1 MLPREWR
8 VIRKGKNTCLPIAL
22 FALQLKELHF
32 IKEEKGKLKV
42 TEAAVLSSGLT
53 FA

>member
-22 FALQLKELHF
+22 LALQLKEPHL
-32 IKEEKGKLKV
+32 IKEEKGRLKV
-42 TEAAVLSSGLT
+42 TEAAVLSGGLT